1 MPAISIICPVYKAE
15 KYIHKCI
22 DSVLAQ
28 TFTDFELLLI
38 DDGSP
43 DSSGQIC
50 DEYAERDSR
59 VRVFHKEN
67 GGVASARQVG
77 LDNACGEY
85 TIHVDPDDW
94 VEPNMLEELYAKAKE
109 TDADMVICD
118 FYTES
123 YIPRNQKYIKQA
135 PTSLSSNIV
144 LRNLFEHLHGSLC
157 NKLIKLE
164 CFRKNNIRFNQEF
177 SFCEDLCINIAV
189 ISKNIIISYL
199 PKAFYHYV
207 INNPNSLVNKFSEKI
222 YKEDIIMHNYILNQ
236 IEDPTTYNICKK
248 KIITNFISR
257 AYWANIWDSAEF
269 KERMYV
275 YKNIVINNRERS
287 ILFRVKL
294 YLSCVGLYRPMR
306 ILNNIYLSVKNTI
319 LGILYGKSK
328 HRLDR

>member
-118 FYTES
+118 FWVNYKRYERYQISGQHRENSTL
-123 YIPRNQKYIKQA
+123 YLKDIICKY
-135 PTSLSSNIV
+135 
-144 LRNLFEHLHGSLC
+144 HGSLC
-157 NKLIKLE
+157 NKLIKRS
-164 CFRKNNIRFNQEF
+164 CFYQPKRIDFIPNQNLF
-177 SFCEDLCINIAV
+177 EDL
-189 ISKNIIISYL
+189 IICAKLLVNPRRVEYL
-199 PKAFYHYV
+199 NKAFYHYV
-207 INNPNSLVNKFSEKI
+207 QVNPNS
-222 YKEDIIMHNYILNQ
+222 Y
-236 IEDPTTYNICKK
+236 TRRKK
-248 KIITNFISR
+248 
-257 AYWANIWDSAEF
+257 
-269 KERMYV
+269 MYDD
-275 YKNIVINNRERS
+275 RLR
-287 ILFRVKL
+287 
-294 YLSCVGLYRPMR
+294 
-306 ILNNIYLSVKNTI
+306 LNNILFSVLDSNEFSAEHMYLKKIEAYYAIKENIFGKDEYFNRYNTLKDTLTGSIYDRVVNRTLSGWYCTEFTYIHIKDVVKNLI
-319 LGILYGKSK
+319 RKLF
-328 HRLDR
+328 